1 MKSLLPLA
9 SLIFLF
15 AFKGDKNKIQLGEH
29 SEIGNVVCYSSLTE
43 WIASGSNDN
52 KIMVWNAS
60 KHKLEKEWIAHSVG
74 VKDLVFT
81 PNSEYLISAGLDN
94 LIKVWETK
102 TWKLKHTL
110 KGHSQQVLALAVSP
124 DGKTLYSA
132 GDDKDIIVWNLESF
146 KKADVLG
153 THFDRVLSLNISK
166 NGKYLVSTSGDRT
179 TKAPGNLK
187 VWNLEDKKLAYNLEE
202 ETYAINDA
210 SLSSKGTLVLYG
222 GNFSDAI
229 VLKWTENKV
238 AARKKITDFGINSL
252 VLDGLQCYFA
262 TSFNGE
268 IVSWKIGN
276 ELKVLNQ
283 HKKDANSISISPAKN
298 YLVSTGTNGKVLLTE
313 LGE

>member
-1 MKSLLPLA
+1 MRFLLSLATLV
-9 SLIFLF
+9 FLF
-15 AFKGDKNKIQLGEH
+15 AFKGDKSKIELGAH
-29 SEIGNVVCYSSLTE
+29 GEIGNVVCYSALSE

-52 KIMVWNAS
+52 KIMVWNAP
-60 KHKLEKEWIAHSVG
+60 KQKLEKEWVAHSVG

-94 LIKVWETK
+94 LIKVWDTK

-110 KGHSQQVLALAVSP
+110 KGHSQQVLALAISP
-124 DGKTLYSA
+124 GGKILYSA
-132 GDDKDIIVWNLESF
+132 GDDKEIVKWNLETF
-146 KKADVLG
+146 KKDGVLG
-153 THFDRVLSLNISK
+153 SHFDRILSLNISK

-187 VWNLEDKKLAYNLEE
+187 VWNLETNKLSYNLEE

-210 SLSSKGTLVLYG
+210 ALSSKGTLVLYG
-222 GNFSDAI
+222 GNFSDAV

-238 AARKKITDFGINSL
+238 AARKKITDFGINSV

-268 IVSWKIGN
+268 IISWKIGG
-276 ELKVLNQ
+276 ESTVLNQ
-283 HKKDANSISISPAKN
+283 HNEDANYIALSPAKN
-298 YLVSTGTNGKVLLTE
+298 YLVSTGTKGKVLLTK
-313 LGE
+313 LSD